1 MMKGE
6 LLTKQAGR
14 DLKYQ
19 VVDWCGA
26 MAGAAVDEVFEDAW
40 FHGKNQIC
48 QIVDENDHL
57 VVVVDSECPD
67 HISHHKKERRNSSIT
82 ELCRQGVVLYYYHS
96 IHERHHHVCLALKKA
111 SVTAPSFV
119 GAG

>member
-1 MMKGE
+1 MKAE

-19 VVDWCGA
+19 VVDWCGS
-26 MAGAAVDEVFEDAW
+26 MAGTAVDEVFEDAW

-57 VVVVDSECPD
+57 VVVLDSECPD
-67 HISHHKKERRNSSIT
+67 RVDHGAPARDSVIT
-82 ELCRQGVVLYYYHS
+82 DLCQQGIVLYYYHS
-96 IHERHHHVCLALKKA
+96 IHERRHHVCLALKKKN
-111 SVTAPSFV
+111 
-119 GAG
+119 GDYRRL